1 MDAVNNALKPIS
13 NLLPKGA
20 QDFLEGG
27 GWWIV
32 IGLVALVLLL
42 ILLAILGWIHR
53 ALFGK
58 RPGPPAPER
67 GVTTEHLAEYPPA
80 PGPPGPRRVF
90 IEGFPARL
98 RLVVVAPLS
107 KDARVDPDA
116 VPLLLD
122 QVVRG
127 LGEIARCDKPR
138 IRVWPVQLS
147 SQGFPATFHRV
158 TKKPEPEGK
167 RTRWLLL
174 AGRTPGAGRQP
185 LLLGLALWADEP
197 TMLGRL
203 TLEPEQWRDI
213 VRIKTPE
220 A

>member
-13 NLLPKGA
+13 NLLPKSA
-20 QDFLEGG
+20 QEFLEGG

-32 IGLVALVLLL
+32 IGLVALVIVL
-42 ILLAILGWIHR
+42 ILLAIAGMIWR

-58 RPGPPAPER
+58 KQGPPPPER
-67 GVTTEHLAEYPPA
+67 GVTQENLAEYPPP
-80 PGPPGPRRVF
+80 PGSPGPRRVF
-90 IEGFPARL
+90 IEGLPARL

-107 KDARVDPDA
+107 KDARVDPEA

-127 LGEIARCDKPR
+127 LGEIARHDKPR
-138 IRVWPVQLS
+138 IRVWPVQLT

-158 TKKPEPEGK
+158 TRKPEPEGK
-167 RTRWLLL
+167 RSRWLML

-197 TMLGRL
+197 ALLGRL
-203 TLEPEQWRDI
+203 TVEPEQWRDI
-213 VRIKTPE
+213 VRIKAPE